1 MVTISVEEQN
11 FKDML
16 KQALLELFEE
26 RHDLFRD
33 LMAETL
39 EDAGLSAAIQE
50 GMATPNVSRNEV
62 FGILAGGA

>member
-26 RHDLFRD
+26 RQDLFHDLM
-33 LMAETL
+33 LEVL

-50 GMATPNVSRNEV
+50 GETSPEV
-62 FGILAGGA
+62 NRSEVMDLLAGAA